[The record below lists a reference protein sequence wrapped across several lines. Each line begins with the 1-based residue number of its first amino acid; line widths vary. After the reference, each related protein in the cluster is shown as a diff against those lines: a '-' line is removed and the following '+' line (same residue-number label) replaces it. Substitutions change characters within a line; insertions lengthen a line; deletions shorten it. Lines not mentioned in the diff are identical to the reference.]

1 MEENYTLAH
10 KSLMKVIDNLP
21 AGEIKDEYMK
31 LMALVMEMVQNKDLE
46 TNEEE
51 EISIMPFPV

>member
-21 AGEIKDEYMK
+21 GGEIKDEYLK
-31 LMALVMEMVQNKDLE
+31 LMALVMEMVQNEDIE

-51 EISIMPFPV
+51 EVSIIPFPV